1 MGDGFSDFLVRY
13 PSTKNVNTK
22 YQYSKTKKLGK
33 KYHFVLNYA
42 MDTTPAKR
50 KPQKVL
56 AVELFALNPS
66 ITVKEVAAKVGVS
79 DICVSKWRQDP
90 MFIDKIYERYMTEFG
105 SQLPAVINS
114 MVREAK
120 HGNVQAARLVLEHS
134 GKLVKNVNIT
144 IDSPFEKF
152 LKAEDI
158 QDAEVVEVFED
169 VVIPEDLPERK
180 PSKTAVEEKVVLK
193 KIIDKERKKKSR
205 NEMRKEW
212 YKWKKRA
219 KAVGIEP
226 LSAKRPTKGQRKEW
240 ELSIIA
246 AEESI

>member
-1 MGDGFSDFLVRY
+1 M
-13 PSTKNVNTK
+13 
-22 YQYSKTKKLGK
+22 Q
-33 KYHFVLNYA
+33 
-42 MDTTPAKR
+42 TTPAQR
-50 KPQKVL
+50 KPHKVL
-56 AVELFALNPS
+56 AIELFALNPS

-105 SQLPAVINS
+105 SQLPAVINA

-152 LKAEDI
+152 LKAEDV
-158 QDAEVVEVFED
+158 QDAEVVEIFDD
-169 VVIPEDLPERK
+169 VVIPDDLPERK
-180 PSKTAVEEKVVLK
+180 PSKTVKEEKIALK
-193 KIIDKERKKKSR
+193 SEIDKDKNKGKKKTR
-205 NEMRKEW
+205 NEMRREW
-212 YKWKKRA
+212 HAWKKRA
-219 KAVGIEP
+219 KAVGIDP
-226 LSAKRPTKGQRKEW
+226 LPATKPTKGQRKEW

-246 AEESI
+246 AEEST

>member
-1 MGDGFSDFLVRY
+1 ME
-13 PSTKNVNTK
+13 
-22 YQYSKTKKLGK
+22 
-33 KYHFVLNYA
+33 
-42 MDTTPAKR
+42 TTPAQR
-50 KPQKVL
+50 KPHKVL
-56 AVELFALNPS
+56 AIELFALNPS

-105 SQLPAVINS
+105 SQLPAVINA

-152 LKAEDI
+152 LKAEDVE
-158 QDAEVVEVFED
+158 DAEVVEIFDD
-169 VVIPEDLPERK
+169 VVIPDDLPERK
-180 PSKTAVEEKVVLK
+180 PSKTVKEEKIALK
-193 KIIDKERKKKSR
+193 SEIAKDKKNSKKKSR
-205 NEMRKEW
+205 NEMRREW
-212 YKWKKRA
+212 HKWKKRA
-219 KAVGIEP
+219 KAVGIKP
-226 LSAKRPTKGQRKEW
+226 LPAKKPTKGQRKEW

>member
-1 MGDGFSDFLVRY
+1 ME
-13 PSTKNVNTK
+13 
-22 YQYSKTKKLGK
+22 
-33 KYHFVLNYA
+33 
-42 MDTTPAKR
+42 TTPAQR
-50 KPQKVL
+50 KPHKVL
-56 AVELFALNPS
+56 AIELFALNPA

-105 SQLPAVINS
+105 SQLPGVINA

-152 LKAEDI
+152 LKADDI
-158 QDAEVVEVFED
+158 QDAEIVEIFDD
-169 VVIPEDLPERK
+169 VVIAKDLPERK
-180 PSKTAVEEKVVLK
+180 LSKTVKEEKVAIK
-193 KIIDKERKKKSR
+193 SEIDKDRYNNKKKTR
-205 NEMRKEW
+205 NDMRKEW
-212 YKWKKRA
+212 YKWNKRA
-219 KAVGIEP
+219 KAVGIEL

-240 ELSIIA
+240 EESIVA
-246 AEESI
+246 AEEST

>member
-1 MGDGFSDFLVRY
+1 ME
-13 PSTKNVNTK
+13 
-22 YQYSKTKKLGK
+22 
-33 KYHFVLNYA
+33 
-42 MDTTPAKR
+42 TTPAQR
-50 KPQKVL
+50 KPHKVL
-56 AVELFALNPS
+56 AIELFALNPS
-66 ITVKEVAAKVGVS
+66 ITVKEVAANVGVS

-105 SQLPAVINS
+105 SQLPAVINA

-152 LKAEDI
+152 LKAEDVE
-158 QDAEVVEVFED
+158 DAEIVEIFDD
-169 VVIPEDLPERK
+169 VVIPDDLPERK
-180 PSKTAVEEKVVLK
+180 PSKTVKQEKVALK
-193 KIIDKERKKKSR
+193 SEIDKDKNKGKKKTR
-205 NEMRKEW
+205 NEMRREW
-212 YKWKKRA
+212 HAWKKRA
-219 KAVGIEP
+219 KAVGINP
-226 LSAKRPTKGQRKEW
+226 LPATKPTKGQRKEW

>member
-1 MGDGFSDFLVRY
+1 ME
-13 PSTKNVNTK
+13 
-22 YQYSKTKKLGK
+22 
-33 KYHFVLNYA
+33 
-42 MDTTPAKR
+42 TTPAQR
-50 KPQKVL
+50 KPHKVL
-56 AVELFALNPS
+56 AIELFALNPA

-79 DICVSKWRQDP
+79 DICVAKWRQDP

-105 SQLPAVINS
+105 SQLPAVINA

-158 QDAEVVEVFED
+158 EDAEIIEVFDD

-180 PSKTAVEEKVVLK
+180 PQRTVKEEKVALK
-193 KIIDKERKKKSR
+193 SEIDKDRRKHTSPKR
-205 NEMRKEW
+205 NEQRREW
-212 YKWKKRA
+212 YRWKKRA
-219 KAVGIEP
+219 EAVGIEP
-226 LSAKRPTKGQRKEW
+226 LPAKKPTKGQRKEW
-240 ELSIIA
+240 EDSIVR
-246 AEESI
+246 AEEG

>member
-1 MGDGFSDFLVRY
+1 M
-13 PSTKNVNTK
+13 
-22 YQYSKTKKLGK
+22 Q
-33 KYHFVLNYA
+33 
-42 MDTTPAKR
+42 TTPAQR
-50 KPQKVL
+50 KPHKVL
-56 AVELFALNPS
+56 AIELFALNPA
-66 ITVKEVAAKVGVS
+66 ITVKEVASKVGVS
-79 DICVSKWRQDP
+79 DICVAKWRQDP

-105 SQLPAVINS
+105 SQLPAVINA

-152 LKAEDI
+152 LKADDI
-158 QDAEVVEVFED
+158 QDAEIVEIFDD

-180 PSKTAVEEKVVLK
+180 PSKTVKQEKVALK
-193 KIIDKERKKKSR
+193 SEIEKDRYDNKKKTR
-205 NEMRKEW
+205 NDMRKEW
-212 YKWKKRA
+212 YRWKKRA
-219 KAVGIEP
+219 EAVGIKP

-246 AEESI
+246 AEEST

>member
-1 MGDGFSDFLVRY
+1 ME
-13 PSTKNVNTK
+13 
-22 YQYSKTKKLGK
+22 
-33 KYHFVLNYA
+33 
-42 MDTTPAKR
+42 TTPAQR
-50 KPQKVL
+50 KPHKVL
-56 AVELFALNPS
+56 AIELFALNPA

-79 DICVSKWRQDP
+79 DICVAKWRQDP

-105 SQLPAVINS
+105 SQLPAVINA

-152 LKAEDI
+152 LKAEDVE
-158 QDAEVVEVFED
+158 DAEIVEIFDD
-169 VVIPEDLPERK
+169 VVIPDDLPERK
-180 PSKTAVEEKVVLK
+180 PSKTVKEEKVALK
-193 KIIDKERKKKSR
+193 SEIDKDKNKGKKKTR
-205 NEMRKEW
+205 NEMRREW
-212 YKWKKRA
+212 HAWKKRA
-219 KAVGIEP
+219 KAVGINP
-226 LSAKRPTKGQRKEW
+226 LPATKPTKGQRKEW

>member
-1 MGDGFSDFLVRY
+1 M
-13 PSTKNVNTK
+13 K
-22 YQYSKTKKLGK
+22 
-33 KYHFVLNYA
+33 
-42 MDTTPAKR
+42 TTPAQR
-50 KPQKVL
+50 KPHKVL
-56 AVELFALNPS
+56 AIELFALNPS

-105 SQLPAVINS
+105 SQLPAVINA

-152 LKAEDI
+152 LKAEDVE
-158 QDAEVVEVFED
+158 DAEVVEIFDD
-169 VVIPEDLPERK
+169 VVIPDDLPERK
-180 PSKTAVEEKVVLK
+180 PSKTVKEEKIALK
-193 KIIDKERKKKSR
+193 SEIAKDKKNSKKKTR
-205 NEMRKEW
+205 NEMRREW
-212 YKWKKRA
+212 HKWKKRA
-219 KAVGIEP
+219 KAVGIDP
-226 LSAKRPTKGQRKEW
+226 LPAKKPTKGQRKEW